1 MRLLRSEA
9 SSFLICRC
17 MCPCKRSLSSSPLL
31 SSPSY
36 PLGEDFRN
44 VSGCCGCC
52 CCCRWGNWS
61 IKAGLSGQSIS
72 WCVKIVL
79 FIYFYFFGF
88 FFFFV
93 FFGCGA
99 TSTDHSD
106 GPFLGV
112 VAFAMTRSVGCW
124 IKPSSH
130 VGEVVPQGSNPF
142 RTTSEG
148 PSH

>member
-1 MRLLRSEA
+1 MHEYR
-9 SSFLICRC
+9 FI
-17 MCPCKRSLSSSPLL
+17 
-31 SSPSY
+31 Y
-36 PLGEDFRN
+36 
-44 VSGCCGCC
+44 
-52 CCCRWGNWS
+52 
-61 IKAGLSGQSIS
+61 
-72 WCVKIVL
+72 L
-79 FIYFYFFGF
+79 FIFIFI
-88 FFFFV
+88 FV
-93 FFGCGA
+93 FFWCGA

-112 VAFAMTRSVGCW
+112 VAFAMTRSVGW